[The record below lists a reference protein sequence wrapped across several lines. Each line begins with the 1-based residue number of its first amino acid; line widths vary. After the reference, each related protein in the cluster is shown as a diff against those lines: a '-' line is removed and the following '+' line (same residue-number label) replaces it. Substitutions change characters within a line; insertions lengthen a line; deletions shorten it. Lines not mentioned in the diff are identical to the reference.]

1 MKLICLIFIATILN
15 GYILFAQNITQKEYC
30 ISTQEKELLILINN
44 YRKTKKLPS
53 IKLSAELSKVA
64 KIHINDLIDNQPIHG
79 NCNMHS
85 WSNKGK
91 WKACCYTDDHKNAKL
106 MWSKPSELTNY
117 KSNGYE
123 IAFELSSGA
132 TPEDALTGWKSS
144 PGHNNV
150 IIEKGVFNKIGWKAI
165 GIAIKG
171 EYALIWFG
179 EEEDKAKALEEC
191 K

>member
-1 MKLICLIFIATILN
+1 MKLFYIIFIITFISSEF
-15 GYILFAQNITQKEYC
+15 LFAQKEFC
-30 ISTQEKELLILINN
+30 VSSQEKELLTLINN
-44 YRKTKKLPS
+44 YRETKKLPI
-53 IKLSAELSKVA
+53 IKLSPELTKVA
-64 KIHINDLIDNQPIHG
+64 KIHITDLIENGPNKG
-79 NCNMHS
+79 NCNLHS

-91 WKACCYTDDHKNAKL
+91 WKACCYTDDQRNAKL

-132 TPEDALTGWKSS
+132 TPKDALAGWKKS

-150 IIEKGVFNKIGWKAI
+150 ILEKGVFNKIGWKAI

-171 EYALIWFG
+171 DYALVWFG
-179 EEEDKAKALEEC
+179 EIEDNLEDIDEC